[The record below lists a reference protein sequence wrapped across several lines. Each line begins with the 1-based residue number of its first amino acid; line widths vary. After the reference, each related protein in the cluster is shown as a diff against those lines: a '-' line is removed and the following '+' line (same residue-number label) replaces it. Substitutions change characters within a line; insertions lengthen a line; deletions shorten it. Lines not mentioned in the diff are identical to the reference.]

1 MIGRSGKV
9 IWQGVAYTGWNYHV
23 LPFYWMGSKFEVFF
37 VDSKVSSFE
46 ANDD

>member
-37 VDSKVSSFE
+37 VDGKVSSFE